1 MGPSRV
7 WGLDSENVHF
17 KSLQTGFTVAL
28 GAGLGALAR
37 FIVLIWVGPT
47 TPEALSLAT
56 TFAVNLAACFAMGY
70 FAPGAF
76 WGVGFLGGFSTLSAV
91 ALASSHES
99 VLWAAFI
106 ITLSLTTAT
115 LAWLAGD
122 ATRVRHRV

>member
-1 MGPSRV
+1 MHLR
-7 WGLDSENVHF
+7 F
-17 KSLQTGFTVAL
+17 LQTGFTVAL

-47 TPEALSLAT
+47 TPEALSLAL

-70 FAPGAF
+70 SAPGAF

-91 ALASSHES
+91 ALASSHSS
-99 VLWAAFI
+99 VVWAVFI
-106 ITLSLTTAT
+106 ITLSLTSAT

-122 ATRVRHRV
+122 ATRVRRRA